1 MPTELGTREA
11 LRLFFGQPCNVV
23 LLLLALAWGAAGAW
37 IAGPAGLAAWAAW
50 TVVGVLTWPLQE
62 YVTHRWIL
70 HAKPLPWGWAQRMQ
84 RRLHYD
90 HHVDPKR
97 LDLLFAP
104 LWFTIPAPFL
114 YAALYMLV
122 LPAPAA
128 LGLLF
133 GNMATMVFY
142 EWIHFVSHVPYT
154 PRSAYF
160 RRLKAMHTRHH
171 YKNEHYWFGV
181 TEDMMDRVFRTHPE
195 PAAVPTSPTVRALHG
210 ADALD

>member
-1 MPTELGTREA
+1 MATDLSTAEA
-11 LRLFFGQPCNVV
+11 LRLFFGQKCNVV
-23 LLLLALAWGAAGAW
+23 LALLALAWGAAGAW
-37 IAGPAGLAAWAAW
+37 IAGPAGLAGWAAW
-50 TVVGVLTWPLQE
+50 AVVGVLTWPLQE

-70 HAKPLPWGWAQRMQ
+70 HAKPLPWEWGVRMQ

-104 LWFTIPAPFL
+104 LWFTIPAPFF
-114 YAALYMLV
+114 YVAIYMIF
-122 LPAPAA
+122 LPPPAA

-142 EWIHFVSHVPYT
+142 EWVHFVSHVPYQ

-160 RRLKAMHTRHH
+160 RRLKTLHTWHH

-181 TEDMMDRVFRTHPE
+181 TESVMDRALGTLPE
-195 PAAVPTSPTVRALHG
+195 AAAIATSPTVRALHG
-210 ADALD
+210 DDAL